1 MLPAGAWGR
10 GRDGVVKTGA
20 RSRAGLSLVLAL
32 PSGGLAV
39 ALTTQ
44 ITALSWLLQS
54 RYHLA
59 IDDIALVWAAGP
71 LAGIVGQLA
80 VGYAS
85 DQTWLLGGRRRPWLL
100 FSGVLTALALVALLH
115 LADAAAL
122 LGGMPLV
129 LLAGLVALL
138 LDVAINMGLNPA
150 RALIADLVPA
160 GAARSLA
167 FAHMQTVSGIMGVA
181 ITLVGAVLGNVAMVV
196 AAALLTLPLTALP
209 ALLVAE
215 PRVLAEPETPP
226 PPLSVRA
233 SLSMLLPIAP
243 AAGLAAWA
251 AVWRLGGAAPAMA
264 LPLLATAGLTGII
277 AIPILRGGRRD
288 QTGLARHVFLAQGLS
303 WIGIFCM
310 FVFLAPVAAERLP
323 AVPAGHLGRDIAV
336 ALGLFNLV
344 AALAPLL
351 LLMPL
356 TRRWRRAHV
365 HAAAMALMG
374 LCLAAVGGW
383 ITSVIGLWACM
394 AVAGIG
400 WGSLVSLPYVM
411 FCDRVS
417 AGQLGLLLGLF
428 NLSVVIPQLVVSLG
442 LGALAPRL
450 PATGDLFLIA
460 GVALAASAWVWSRL
474 PPVAVSAPA

>member
-1 MLPAGAWGR
+1 M
-10 GRDGVVKTGA
+10 
-20 RSRAGLSLVLAL
+20 
-32 PSGGLAV
+32 

-80 VGYAS
+80 VGHAS
-85 DQTWLLGGRRRPWLL
+85 DRSWALGGRRRPWLL
-100 FSGVLTALALVALLH
+100 LSGVLTALALVALLH
-115 LADAAAL
+115 LADVAAW
-122 LGGMPLV
+122 LGGVPLV

-160 GAARSLA
+160 GPARSLA
-167 FAHMQTVSGIMGVA
+167 FAHMQTVSGVLGVA
-181 ITLVGAVLGNVAMVV
+181 ITLVGALLGNVAMIV
-196 AAALLTLPLTALP
+196 AAAVLTLPLTALP

-215 PRVLAEPETPP
+215 PRVLAETVAPP
-226 PPLSVRA
+226 PPLTLPT

-243 AAGLAAWA
+243 AAALAVLAWLQ
-251 AVWRLGGAAPAMA
+251 RLGGGSMGMA
-264 LPLLATAGLTGII
+264 LPLMATAGLTGII
-277 AIPILRGGRRD
+277 ALSILRGGRRD
-288 QTGLARHVFLAQGLS
+288 QTGLARHIFLAQGLS

-323 AVPAGHLGRDIAV
+323 AMPAEQLGRDIAV

-356 TRRWRRAHV
+356 CRHWRRAHV

-374 LCLAAVGGW
+374 LCLAAIGGLVS
-383 ITSVIGLWACM
+383 SVIGLWACM

-400 WGSLVSLPYVM
+400 WGALVSLPYVM

-442 LGALAPRL
+442 LGALAPAL
-450 PATGDLFLIA
+450 SASGDLFLIA
-460 GVALAASAWVWSRL
+460 GVALAASAGVWALL
-474 PPVAVSAPA
+474 PPLPAGVAP